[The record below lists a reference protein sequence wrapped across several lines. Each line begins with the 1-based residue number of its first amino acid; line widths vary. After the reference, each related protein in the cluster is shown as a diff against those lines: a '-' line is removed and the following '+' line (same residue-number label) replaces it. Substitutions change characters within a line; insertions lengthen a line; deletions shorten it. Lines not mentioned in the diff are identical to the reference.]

1 MLEEILRG
9 GFAELGLEPDVRAEE
24 RYRIYYENLEET
36 NKVMN
41 LTAITDDEGVAEK
54 HFADS
59 LLPLTMVQLPV
70 GASLVD
76 VGSGA
81 GFPGRGSTAPAKA
94 AHLFSAAYADAGGPS
109 RDPPRQSRG
118 CRAG

>member
-1 MLEEILRG
+1 MISQTAFTRLMETISLPSAAGEYDR
-9 GFAELGLEPDVRAEE
+9 FALYCTELQEWNR
-24 RYRIYYENLEET
+24 R
-36 NKVMN
+36 MN

-59 LLPLTMVQLPV
+59 LLPLTMVALPA

-81 GFPGRGSTAPAKA
+81 GFPGLPMALARPDLQVTFLDSLQKRLTFLAQ
-94 AHLFSAAYADAGGPS
+94 LT
-109 RDPPRQSRG
+109 Q
-118 CRAG
+118 